1 MSESRSVPGAI
12 LHLAWTLVSGAYKL
26 AAIVLLVLLAGMAWL
41 AFSGGES
48 VKIEPNSALVIW
60 PTGRLVEQFDHES
73 SRAFIES
80 LAGNPP
86 SETVLSD
93 LTDALKAGAKDPRIK
108 LVVLKLDDM
117 SSSGMA
123 QIQELGAAIRDFRK
137 SGKEVVSYGSSY
149 DQNEYY
155 LAAQGDEIALDPMGM
170 LNIEGFSA
178 YNNYFKDALDKLGVQ
193 VNVFRVG
200 QYKSAVEPFI
210 RNDMS
215 DAARNANRAWLGNLW
230 QDYAKGIS
238 VARGLPAETVDKYVD
253 DFSSGMVKDQG
264 DAALYAM
271 QSKLVTRV
279 ETLTQFR
286 KRIGAIVGFDNDT
299 GSFRQIDFH
308 DYLRAIDHE
317 HGKARLTHDT
327 KVALVVVQGEIV
339 DGNGDVGQAGGDM
352 IVNLLEQAQRDDSV
366 SAVVLRVDSPGG
378 SVWASEQIRRA
389 VDNLRAAGKP
399 VVASMSSVAAS
410 GGYWIS
416 MDSNEIWAQ
425 PGTITGS
432 IGIFGLIPT
441 IDKPL
446 AKLGIH
452 TDGVGTTP
460 LAGAFRIDRP
470 LSPMMASIMQAQIDR
485 GYREFTGGV
494 AKARKLPLAKVE
506 TIAQGR
512 VWSGED
518 AKRLEL
524 VDHFGG
530 LDQAADAAAALAGI
544 KPGSYDLETIYPERN
559 YASQLFSLFSARID
573 LGLIPGLPE
582 FAQRLLHKA
591 DLHNELSWLN
601 DPQGMYARCLCNF
614 DSGRE

>member
-1 MSESRSVPGAI
+1 MSESRSIPGTL
-12 LHLAWTLVSGAYKL
+12 LHLVWTLVSGIYKL
-26 AAIVLLVLLAGMAWL
+26 VAIALFIMFAGLAWL
-41 AFSGGES
+41 AFRGGEP
-48 VKIEPNSALVIW
+48 VKVEPNSALVIW
-60 PTGRLVEQFDHES
+60 PAGHLVEQLDHES

-86 SETVLSD
+86 SETLLSD

-108 LVVLKLDDM
+108 LAVLKLDDM
-117 SSSGMA
+117 GSSGMA

-137 SGKEVVSYGSSY
+137 SGKKVVAYGPSY

-170 LNIEGFSA
+170 LNIEGFSS
-178 YNNYFKDALDKLGVQ
+178 YNNYFKDALDKLGIQ

-215 DAARNANRAWLGNLW
+215 EAARNANRQWLGNLW
-230 QDYAKGIS
+230 QDYVKEIAA
-238 VARGLPAETVDKYVD
+238 VRGLPADAVDKYVD
-253 DFSSGMVKDQG
+253 DFASGVAKDQG

-286 KRIGAIVGFDNDT
+286 DRVGAVVGFDDDT
-299 GSFRQIDFH
+299 GSFRQIDFR
-308 DYLRAIDHE
+308 DYLRAVDHE
-317 HGKARLTHDT
+317 HGEAGHIHDT
-327 KVALVVVQGEIV
+327 KVGLVVVQGEIV
-339 DGNGDVGQAGGDM
+339 DGKSDVGQAGGDT
-352 IVNLLEQAQRDDSV
+352 IVNLLEQAQRDDTV

-399 VVASMSSVAAS
+399 VVVSMSSVAAS

-470 LSPMMASIMQAQIDR
+470 LSPLMANIIQTQIDR

-506 TIAQGR
+506 DIAQGR

-518 AKRLEL
+518 AKRLGL

-559 YASQLFSLFSARID
+559 YASQLFSLLSARID

-582 FAQRLLHKA
+582 FARQFLHTA
-591 DLHNELSWLN
+591 DLHDSLRWLN
-601 DPQGMYARCLCNF
+601 DPQGMYAWCLCSIG
-614 DSGRE
+614 SGR

>member
-1 MSESRSVPGAI
+1 MSENRSNLGAI
-12 LHLAWTLVSGAYKL
+12 LHVVWSLVTGIYKL
-26 AAIVLLVLLAGMAWL
+26 VAIALFVLLAIAAWF
-41 AFSGGES
+41 AFSGGVPVKVES
-48 VKIEPNSALVIW
+48 NTALVIW
-60 PTGRLVEQFDHES
+60 PTGRLVEQLDRES
-73 SRAFIES
+73 GRSFIAS
-80 LAGNPP
+80 LATDRPAQ
-86 SETVLSD
+86 TVLSD

-117 SSSGMA
+117 TGSGMA
-123 QIQELGAAIRDFRK
+123 QLQELGAAIRDFKK
-137 SGKEVVSYGSSY
+137 SGKQVLTYGPSY

-170 LNIEGFSA
+170 LNIEGFSS
-178 YNNYFKDALDKLGVQ
+178 YNNYFKDALDKLGIQ

-215 DAARNANRAWLGNLW
+215 AAARNANRQWLGNLW
-230 QDYAKGIS
+230 QDYTKGIAQ
-238 VARGLPAETVDKYVD
+238 ARKLPADATDNYVNN
-253 DFSSGMVKDQG
+253 FASAMVKDQG
-264 DAALYAM
+264 DAAQYAL
-271 QSKLVTRV
+271 QSKLITRI

-286 KRIGAIVGFDNDT
+286 KRIGAVVGFDDDT
-299 GSFRQIDFH
+299 GSFRQINFR
-308 DYLRAIDHE
+308 DYLRAVDHE
-317 HGKARLTHDT
+317 HDKARQTHDT
-327 KVALVVVQGEIV
+327 NVALVVVQGEIV
-339 DGNGDVGQAGGDM
+339 DGDGDAGQAGGDT
-352 IVNLLEQAQRDDSV
+352 IADLLQQAQRDDSV
-366 SAVVLRVDSPGG
+366 SAVVLRVNSPGG

-399 VVASMSSVAAS
+399 VVVSMSSVAAS

-452 TDGVGTTP
+452 TDGVGTTA

-470 LSPMMASIMQAQIDR
+470 LSPMMASIIQAQIDR

-494 AKARKLPLAKVE
+494 AKARKLPLDKVE
-506 TIAQGR
+506 GIAQGR

-518 AKRLEL
+518 AKRLGL

-530 LDQAADAAAALAGI
+530 LDQAADAAAKLAGI
-544 KPGSYDLETIYPERN
+544 KPGEYELKTIYPEHN
-559 YASQLFSLFSARID
+559 YMSQLFSMFSARID
-573 LGLIPGLPE
+573 LGMIPGLPE
-582 FAQRLLHKA
+582 FAKQLLDKTE
-591 DLHNELSWLN
+591 LSRGLSWLN
-601 DPQGMYARCLCNF
+601 DPKGMYARCLCSL
-614 DSGRE
+614 SGSQE